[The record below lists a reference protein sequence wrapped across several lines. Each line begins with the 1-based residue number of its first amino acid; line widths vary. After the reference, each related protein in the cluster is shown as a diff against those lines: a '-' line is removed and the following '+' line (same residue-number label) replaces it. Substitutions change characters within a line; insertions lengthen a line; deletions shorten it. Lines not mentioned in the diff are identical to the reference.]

1 MHINVSGQGPD
12 LVLLHGWSMNS
23 QVWKPL
29 LPLLENHFT
38 CHCVDLP
45 GHGLSAWQSGDFEL
59 AQLLDQFK
67 ELLPEKAI
75 WLGWSLGGQ
84 IALQM
89 AAKHP
94 ERVRQFIGLATTP
107 KFVASADWPD
117 AMPAKTFA
125 QFSASLEADQAE
137 TLQRFIA
144 LQAKGALHSKH
155 ALKALSEALT
165 VSLPATAALQQGL
178 VCLETWDQ
186 RAMLSAV
193 TVPVA
198 VLLGQKD
205 NLIPQKVASALNQ
218 LQPSIEVEVIAGA
231 GHAPF
236 LSHPERCAE
245 FIKKVSYV

>member
-23 QVWKPL
+23 QIWQPL

-45 GHGLSAWQSGDFEL
+45 GHGLTAWQPNAADLQQLL
-59 AQLLDQFK
+59 AQLNV
-67 ELLPEKAI
+67 LLPETAI

-94 ERVRQFIGLATTP
+94 ERVQMFIGIATTP
-107 KFVASADWPD
+107 KFVASDTWPD
-117 AMPAKTFA
+117 AMPATTFA
-125 QFSASLEADQAE
+125 QFAASLDADQTQ

-144 LQAKGALHSKH
+144 LQAKGALHSQQAVN
-155 ALKALSEALT
+155 AL
-165 VSLPATAALQQGL
+165 TAALTAALPAPAALREGL
-178 VCLETWDQ
+178 LWLESWDQ
-186 RAMLSAV
+186 RAMLSAL
-193 TVPVA
+193 TVPVRM
-198 VLLGQKD
+198 LLGQKD
-205 NLIPQKVASALNQ
+205 NLIPQQLASALQQ
-218 LQPSIEVEVIAGA
+218 LQPAIEVEVIAGA

-236 LSHPERCAE
+236 LSHPQMCAD
-245 FIKKVSYV
+245 FIKKVSHV